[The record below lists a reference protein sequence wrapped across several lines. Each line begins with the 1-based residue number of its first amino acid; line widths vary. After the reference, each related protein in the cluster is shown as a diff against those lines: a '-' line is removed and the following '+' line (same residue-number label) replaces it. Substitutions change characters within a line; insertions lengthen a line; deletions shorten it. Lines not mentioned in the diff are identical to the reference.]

1 MEYSQRPNCLNVS
14 HTRRGFAT
22 TLRCEMRRGATSR
35 LMRTHP
41 TTISHFVREMMGAS
55 ENVTLAP
62 KPRGKEAVGS
72 IVDRMQTLVAKDLG
86 EVETLLATR
95 AASPISVI
103 PDLSGYIVSAGGKRL
118 RPLITLIS
126 AHAVGTPNKATHAL
140 AAAVEFIHTATL
152 LHDDVVDESDLR
164 RGKPAAKAIW
174 GNKASILVGDFLFAR
189 AFNLLVET
197 NSLEILNRLAT
208 ASTVIAEG
216 EVRQLAAMQA
226 RDLPTEDYLAIIE
239 AKTGALFEA
248 AAETGAM
255 SVGSDDHAH
264 ALATYGKNLGLAFQI
279 IDDVLD
285 YGGTTS
291 VIGKSVGDDFREC
304 KITLPV
310 IVAKR
315 RGSDEDRLF
324 WDRAMNSETQ
334 QDADLAHAV
343 HLIRATGAADA
354 TVQEAEAYA
363 ALAKGALRTLEES
376 PYRSALEDLADFCVS
391 RAY

>member
-1 MEYSQRPNCLNVS
+1 M
-14 HTRRGFAT
+14 
-22 TLRCEMRRGATSR
+22 TLS
-35 LMRTHP
+35 
-41 TTISHFVREMMGAS
+41 
-55 ENVTLAP
+55 P
-62 KPRGKEAVGS
+62 KPKGKAAIGS
-72 IVDRMQTLVAKDLG
+72 IVERMQTLVSEDLAA
-86 EVETLLATR
+86 VETLLAQR
-95 AASPISVI
+95 AASPVAII

-118 RPLITLIS
+118 RPLITLIA
-126 AHAVGTPNKATHAL
+126 AHAVGKANPATHAL

-189 AFNLLVET
+189 AFNLLVEA
-197 NSLEILNRLAT
+197 NSLDILNRLAT
-208 ASTVIAEG
+208 ASTIIAEG

-226 RDLPTEDYLAIIE
+226 GDLPTEDYLAIVE

-255 SVGSDDHAH
+255 SAGGDKYAN

-310 IVAKR
+310 IIAKR
-315 RGSDEDRLF
+315 RGSDEDREF
-324 WDRAMNSETQ
+324 WDKAMKPETQ
-334 QDADLAHAV
+334 EESDLAHAV
-343 HLIRATGAADA
+343 HLIRATGAAEA

-363 ALAKGALRTLEES
+363 GLAKSALRTLPET
-376 PYRSALEDLADFCVS
+376 PYREALVDLADFCVS

>member
-1 MEYSQRPNCLNVS
+1 M
-14 HTRRGFAT
+14 
-22 TLRCEMRRGATSR
+22 TLS
-35 LMRTHP
+35 
-41 TTISHFVREMMGAS
+41 
-55 ENVTLAP
+55 P
-62 KPRGKEAVGS
+62 KPKGKAASGS
-72 IVDRMQTLVAKDLG
+72 VFDRMQALVSADMQA
-86 EVETLLATR
+86 VEDILAAR
-95 AASPISVI
+95 AASPVAVI

-118 RPLITLIS
+118 RPMLTLMA
-126 AHAVGTPNKATHAL
+126 AHAVGKPTHATHVL

-174 GNKASILVGDFLFAR
+174 GEKASILVGDFLFSR

-197 NSLEILNRLAT
+197 RNLSILDRLAT
-208 ASTVIAEG
+208 AATTIAEG
-216 EVRQLAAMQA
+216 EVRQLAAMSQ
-226 RDLPTEDYLAIIE
+226 RELPTEEYLAIIE

-248 AAETGAM
+248 AAETGAL
-255 SVGSDDHAH
+255 SAGGDSHAS
-264 ALATYGKNLGLAFQI
+264 AFATYGKNLGLAFQI

-310 IVAKR
+310 IIAKR
-315 RGSDEDRLF
+315 RGSDEDRAF
-324 WDRAMNSETQ
+324 WDRVMDPARQE
-334 QDADLAHAV
+334 DADLAHAV
-343 HLIRATGAADA
+343 HLIRATGAAEA

-363 ALAKGALRTLEES
+363 ALAKGALRCLPAS
-376 PYRSALEDLADFCVS
+376 PYREALEELADFCVS

>member
-1 MEYSQRPNCLNVS
+1 M
-14 HTRRGFAT
+14 
-22 TLRCEMRRGATSR
+22 TLS
-35 LMRTHP
+35 
-41 TTISHFVREMMGAS
+41 
-55 ENVTLAP
+55 P
-62 KPRGKEAVGS
+62 KPKGKAAIGS
-72 IVDRMQTLVAKDLG
+72 IVERMQTLVSEDLTA
-86 EVETLLATR
+86 VETLLAQR
-95 AASPISVI
+95 AASPVAII

-118 RPLITLIS
+118 RPLITLIA
-126 AHAVGTPNKATHAL
+126 AHAVGKANPATHAL

-189 AFNLLVET
+189 AFNLLVEA
-197 NSLEILNRLAT
+197 NSLDILNRLAT
-208 ASTVIAEG
+208 ASTIIAEG

-226 RDLPTEDYLAIIE
+226 GDLPTEDYLAIVE

-255 SVGSDDHAH
+255 SAGGDKYAN

-310 IVAKR
+310 IIAKR
-315 RGSDEDRLF
+315 RGSDEDREF
-324 WDRAMNSETQ
+324 WDKAMKPETQ
-334 QDADLAHAV
+334 EESDLAHAV
-343 HLIRATGAADA
+343 HLIRATGAAEA

-363 ALAKGALRTLEES
+363 GLAKSALRTLPET
-376 PYRSALEDLADFCVS
+376 PYREALVDLADFCVS

>member
-1 MEYSQRPNCLNVS
+1 
-14 HTRRGFAT
+14 
-22 TLRCEMRRGATSR
+22 
-35 LMRTHP
+35 
-41 TTISHFVREMMGAS
+41 
-55 ENVTLAP
+55 
-62 KPRGKEAVGS
+62 
-72 IVDRMQTLVAKDLG
+72 MQALVADDLA
-86 EVETLLATR
+86 EVEKILIDR
-95 AASPISVI
+95 AASPVAVI

-118 RPLITLIS
+118 RPMLTLMA
-126 AHAVGTPNKATHAL
+126 AHAVGKPNNATHVL

-174 GNKASILVGDFLFAR
+174 GNSASILVGDFLFAR

-197 NSLEILNRLAT
+197 RSLDILDKLAT
-208 ASTVIAEG
+208 ASTTIAEG
-216 EVRQLAAMQA
+216 EVRQLAAMNA
-226 RDLPTEDYLAIIE
+226 RDLPTEEYLAIVE

-248 AAETGAM
+248 AAESGAM
-255 SVGSDDHAH
+255 SAGGDKFAN
-264 ALATYGKNLGLAFQI
+264 AFATYGKNLGLAFQI

-310 IVAKR
+310 IIAKR
-315 RGSDEDRLF
+315 RGSDEDRAF
-324 WDRAMNSETQ
+324 WDRAMDPDTQ
-334 QDADLAHAV
+334 EDADLAHAV
-343 HLIRATGAADA
+343 HLIRATGAAEA

-363 ALAKGALRTLEES
+363 GMAKGALRQLPDS
-376 PYRSALEDLADFCVS
+376 PYRDALIELADFCVS

>member
-1 MEYSQRPNCLNVS
+1 M
-14 HTRRGFAT
+14 
-22 TLRCEMRRGATSR
+22 TLS
-35 LMRTHP
+35 
-41 TTISHFVREMMGAS
+41 
-55 ENVTLAP
+55 P
-62 KPRGKEAVGS
+62 KPKGKAAIGS
-72 IVDRMQTLVAKDLG
+72 IVERMQTLVSEDLAA
-86 EVETLLATR
+86 VETLLAQR
-95 AASPISVI
+95 AASPVAII

-118 RPLITLIS
+118 RPLITLIA
-126 AHAVGTPNKATHAL
+126 AHAVGKANPATHAL

-189 AFNLLVET
+189 AFNLLVEA

-226 RDLPTEDYLAIIE
+226 GDLPTEDYLAIVE

-255 SVGSDDHAH
+255 SAGGDKYAN

-310 IVAKR
+310 IIAKR
-315 RGSDEDRLF
+315 RGSDEDREF
-324 WDRAMNSETQ
+324 WDKAMKPETQ
-334 QDADLAHAV
+334 EESDLAHAV
-343 HLIRATGAADA
+343 HLIRATGAAEA

-363 ALAKGALRTLEES
+363 GLAKSALRTLPDT
-376 PYRSALEDLADFCVS
+376 PYREALVDLADFCVS

>member
-1 MEYSQRPNCLNVS
+1 M
-14 HTRRGFAT
+14 
-22 TLRCEMRRGATSR
+22 TLVPKTQGKA
-35 LMRTHP
+35 
-41 TTISHFVREMMGAS
+41 TIS
-55 ENVTLAP
+55 
-62 KPRGKEAVGS
+62 S
-72 IVDRMQTLVAKDLG
+72 IVERMQALVADDLAA
-86 EVETLLATR
+86 VERLLASR
-95 AASPISVI
+95 AASPVAVI

-126 AHAVGTPNKATHAL
+126 AQAVGKANEATHAL

-189 AFNLLVET
+189 AFNLLVEA
-197 NSLEILNRLAT
+197 NSLDILNKLAT

-226 RDLPTEDYLAIIE
+226 RDLPTEDYLAIVE

-255 SVGSDDHAH
+255 SGGGDEHAY

-310 IVAKR
+310 IIAKR
-315 RGSDEDRLF
+315 RGSDEDRAF
-324 WDRAMNSETQ
+324 WDRALNPDTQ
-334 QDADLAHAV
+334 QDGDLAHAV

-363 ALAKGALRTLEES
+363 GLAKGALRSLPKSE
-376 PYRSALEDLADFCVS
+376 YRDALEDLADFCVS
-391 RAY
+391 RVY

>member
-1 MEYSQRPNCLNVS
+1 M
-14 HTRRGFAT
+14 
-22 TLRCEMRRGATSR
+22 
-35 LMRTHP
+35 
-41 TTISHFVREMMGAS
+41 
-55 ENVTLAP
+55 TLAP
-62 KPRGKEAVGS
+62 KQQSKAELAS
-72 IVDRMQTLVAKDLG
+72 FTEQMHALVAADLA
-86 EVETLLATR
+86 EVERLLRER
-95 AASPISVI
+95 AASPVSVI
-103 PDLSGYIVSAGGKRL
+103 PDLSAHIISAGGKRL

-126 AHAVGTPNKATHAL
+126 AHACGQPNRATHAL

-164 RGKPAAKAIW
+164 RGRPSAKSIW

-216 EVRQLAAMQA
+216 EVRQLAAMA
-226 RDLPTEDYLAIIE
+226 SRDLQTEEYLAIVE

-248 AAETGAM
+248 AAETGAL
-255 SVGSDDHAH
+255 SAGGAPHAP
-264 ALATYGKNLGLAFQI
+264 ALASYGKNLGLAFQI

-291 VIGKSVGDDFREC
+291 VIGKSVGDDFREG

-310 IVAKR
+310 IIARR
-315 RGSDEDRLF
+315 RGSDEDRAF
-324 WDRAMNSETQ
+324 WERALNPLTRRES
-334 QDADLAHAV
+334 DLAHAV
-343 HLIRATGAADA
+343 HLLRATGAAEA
-354 TVQEAEAYA
+354 TIQEAEAYA
-363 ALAKGALRTLEES
+363 GLAKSALRTLPAS
-376 PYRSALEDLADFCVS
+376 PYRDALEDLAAFCVS

>member
-1 MEYSQRPNCLNVS
+1 
-14 HTRRGFAT
+14 
-22 TLRCEMRRGATSR
+22 
-35 LMRTHP
+35 
-41 TTISHFVREMMGAS
+41 
-55 ENVTLAP
+55 VTLSP
-62 KPRGKEAVGS
+62 KPKGKAAIGS
-72 IVDRMQTLVAKDLG
+72 IVERMQTLVSEDLAA
-86 EVETLLATR
+86 VEALLAQR
-95 AASPISVI
+95 AASPVAII

-118 RPLITLIS
+118 RPLITLIA
-126 AHAVGTPNKATHAL
+126 AHAVGKANPATHAL

-189 AFNLLVET
+189 AFNLLVEA
-197 NSLEILNRLAT
+197 NSLDILNRLAT
-208 ASTVIAEG
+208 ASTIIAEG

-226 RDLPTEDYLAIIE
+226 GDLPTEDYLAIVE

-255 SVGSDDHAH
+255 SAGGHKYAH

-310 IVAKR
+310 IIAKR
-315 RGSDEDRLF
+315 RGSDEDRAF
-324 WDRAMNSETQ
+324 WDKAMKPETQ
-334 QDADLAHAV
+334 EESDLAHAV
-343 HLIRATGAADA
+343 HLIRATGAAEA

-363 ALAKGALRTLEES
+363 ALAKSALRTLPDT
-376 PYRSALEDLADFCVS
+376 PYREALEDLADFCVS